1 MVRRPNIYLAFEEE
15 LEQISTS
22 LEISASEVQ
31 LVGYLM
37 AHATGGI
44 ILPPAVG
51 RL

>member
-22 LEISASEVQ
+22 LEISASEGTSAV
-31 LVGYLM
+31 LM

-51 RL
+51 LL